1 MQRRSSPEA
10 SRPSQISRLL
20 RSSEAVNAAGV
31 CRAAAG
37 QPGVARVAIAHAG
50 ARVASCGGSGSSSTA
65 APRTPI
71 SRTEAANAGGGGQRG
86 VVAVDSAR
94 ARQRPSSGG
103 GRRFGC
109 RPGWTVNQ
117 IPSAPGSLESVGSHS
132 CGPDRSQG
140 YHTLSF
146 RLPLVLTRA
155 GRGRRKSSGARVAA
169 AGLVVSPRHLDGRM
183 PLHGAAH
190 PPIDIA
196 GHSAHRRCMA
206 TAA

>member
-1 MQRRSSPEA
+1 M
-10 SRPSQISRLL
+10 
-20 RSSEAVNAAGV
+20 
-31 CRAAAG
+31 
-37 QPGVARVAIAHAG
+37 
-50 ARVASCGGSGSSSTA
+50 
-65 APRTPI
+65 

-94 ARQRPSSGG
+94 ARQPELR
-103 GRRFGC
+103 
-109 RPGWTVNQ
+109 GWT
-117 IPSAPGSLESVGSHS
+117 
-132 CGPDRSQG
+132 
-140 YHTLSF
+140 SF
-146 RLPLVLTRA
+146 RLPSGVDGKPNTVRPWVSRVRWIALVRPGSIARLPHPFLPPSSRVDPR
-155 GRGRRKSSGARVAA
+155 GHGRRKSSGARVAA

>member
-20 RSSEAVNAAGV
+20 RSSEAVNAAG
-31 CRAAAG
+31 
-37 QPGVARVAIAHAG
+37 QPGVARV
-50 ARVASCGGSGSSSTA
+50 GGSGSSSTS
-65 APRTPI
+65 APRTPM

-109 RPGWTVNQ
+109 RPGWTANQ
-117 IPSAPGSLESVGSHS
+117 IPSAPGSLKSVGSHS

-155 GRGRRKSSGARVAA
+155 VTEEGRA
-169 AGLVVSPRHLDGRM
+169 LVHESPRRGWW
-183 PLHGAAH
+183 
-190 PPIDIA
+190 
-196 GHSAHRRCMA
+196 SARGTS
-206 TAA
+206 TAACLCTARRTLRSISPVTRLTAGAWPPPPS